1 METEAQRYKFTI
13 RELKIKTNLKSNFL
27 ANSKIDDGGSSI
39 FYCPFND
46 LSIDE
51 TRLYLCIK
59 HSLWSF
65 SILLIALSLS
75 IFFLSH
81 ILFMYTL
88 NHVENHVT
96 EEIQRRPM
104 ILIIDMIVF
113 GFSVIT
119 SLLAVAADLKFKN
132 DIVKILTESF
142 WK

>member
-1 METEAQRYKFTI
+1 MENEAQRYKFTI

-27 ANSKIDDGGSSI
+27 TNSKIDDGGSSI

-59 HSLWSF
+59 HNLLLF

-81 ILFMYTL
+81 ILFIYTL
-88 NHVENHVT
+88 IHVENPVN

-113 GFSVIT
+113 GFSVIA

-142 WK
+142 

>member
-27 ANSKIDDGGSSI
+27 TNSKIDDGGSSI

-59 HSLWSF
+59 HNLLLF

-81 ILFMYTL
+81 ILFIYTL
-88 NHVENHVT
+88 IHVENPVN

-113 GFSVIT
+113 GFSVIA

-142 WK
+142 

>member
-27 ANSKIDDGGSSI
+27 TNSKIDDGGSSI

-88 NHVENHVT
+88 NHVDNHVN
-96 EEIQRRPM
+96 EEIHRQAM

-113 GFSVIT
+113 GFSVIA

-142 WK
+142 